1 MVAVNV
7 VYEALREKIIKGEFA
22 PGQRLR
28 EEILAEDLGVGR
40 TPVREALRRLKGSGL
55 VEIVANRG
63 AQVIDVTDGDLE
75 DTYELR
81 ALLEGFAARRAAE
94 QGCPLDDLQ
103 KMCGQMEDLR
113 ADLSEQAYE
122 RMTELNL
129 QFHHAIY
136 TAAQIKV
143 LPSLLTGV
151 VQVPLVRHTFRRY
164 SQHELER
171 SFSQHRQLIEALRDR
186 DGFLAESIMRSH
198 ILSGRSSLRRAARM
212 STEFSES

>member
-94 QGCPLDDLQ
+94 QGCP
-103 KMCGQMEDLR
+103 
-113 ADLSEQAYE
+113 
-122 RMTELNL
+122 
-129 QFHHAIY
+129 
-136 TAAQIKV
+136 
-143 LPSLLTGV
+143 
-151 VQVPLVRHTFRRY
+151 
-164 SQHELER
+164 
-171 SFSQHRQLIEALRDR
+171 
-186 DGFLAESIMRSH
+186 
-198 ILSGRSSLRRAARM
+198 
-212 STEFSES
+212 